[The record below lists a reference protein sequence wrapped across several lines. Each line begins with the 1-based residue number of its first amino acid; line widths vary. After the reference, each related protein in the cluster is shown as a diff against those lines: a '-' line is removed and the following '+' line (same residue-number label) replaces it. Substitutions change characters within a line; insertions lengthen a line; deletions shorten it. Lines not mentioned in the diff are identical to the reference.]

1 MTTHEQYTAA
11 FWDER
16 YGATERVWSGEPNAV
31 LVQEVTDL
39 APGTALDVG
48 SGEGGDAV
56 WLAGRG
62 WRVTAI
68 DVSRVA
74 LDRVAA
80 RAEADGVAD
89 RVTTTLVDLFEV
101 CGLRRGSSAALR
113 AAPLPGGFDLV
124 TAHFM
129 QLPGAE
135 RPRLYRA
142 IAGAVAP
149 GGTLLLVGHDPE
161 GMPPEAEHHHPA
173 DMFATAEE
181 LIAELGDALEGW
193 TVEVAERRGRD
204 AVQPDG
210 RPRFLYDAVLRARR
224 PV

>member
-11 FWDER
+11 FWDDR
-16 YGATERVWSGEPNAV
+16 YGSTERVWSGEPNAV
-31 LVQEVTDL
+31 LVQEVADL

-48 SGEGGDAV
+48 SGEGGDAI
-56 WLAGRG
+56 WLAARG

-80 RAEADGVAD
+80 RARDEGVVE
-89 RVTTTLVDLFEV
+89 RVTTRVVDLF
-101 CGLRRGSSAALR
+101 AD
-113 AAPLPGGFDLV
+113 PLPGGFDLV

-129 QLPGAE
+129 QLPGVD
-135 RPRLYRA
+135 RPPLYRA

-149 GGTLLLVGHDPE
+149 GGTLLIVGHDPE
-161 GMPPEAEHHHPA
+161 GMPPEAGHDSGHHHPA
-173 DMFATAEE
+173 DMFATAGA
-181 LIAELGDALEGW
+181 LVTELGDALEGW

-224 PV
+224 PM

>member
-11 FWDER
+11 FWDDR

-31 LVQEVTDL
+31 LVQEVAGL

-48 SGEGGDAV
+48 SGEGGDAI

-80 RAEADGVAD
+80 RAQDEGVAE
-89 RVTTTLVDLFEV
+89 RVTTSVVDL
-101 CGLRRGSSAALR
+101 LAD
-113 AAPLPGGFDLV
+113 PLPGGFDLV

-142 IAGAVAP
+142 IAGAVGP

-161 GMPPEAEHHHPA
+161 GMPPGAEHHHPA

-181 LIAELGDALEGW
+181 LIVELDDALAGW
-193 TVEVAERRGRD
+193 TIEVAERRGRD

-224 PV
+224 PM

>member
-11 FWDER
+11 FWDDR

-31 LVQEVTDL
+31 LVQEVADL

-48 SGEGGDAV
+48 SGEGGDSV
-56 WLAGRG
+56 WLASRG

-74 LDRVAA
+74 LDRVTAHAA
-80 RAEADGVAD
+80 AEGVGD
-89 RVTTTLVDLFEV
+89 RVTTLVVDLF
-101 CGLRRGSSAALR
+101 ADT
-113 AAPLPGGFDLV
+113 LPGGFDLV
-124 TAHFM
+124 TTHFM
-129 QLPGAE
+129 QLPGAD

-142 IAGAVAP
+142 IAGAVGP
-149 GGTLLLVGHDPE
+149 GGTLLIVGHDPE
-161 GMPPEAEHHHPA
+161 GMPPEAERHHPP

-181 LIAELGDALEGW
+181 LIVELDDTLEGW
-193 TVEVAERRGRD
+193 TIEVAERRGRD

-224 PV
+224 PM

>member
-11 FWDER
+11 FWDDR

-31 LVQEVTDL
+31 LVQEVADL

-48 SGEGGDAV
+48 SGEGGDV
-56 WLAGRG
+56 IWLAARG

-74 LDRVAA
+74 LDRVTA
-80 RAEADGVAD
+80 RAGAEGVAD
-89 RVTTTLVDLFEV
+89 RVTTRVVDLF
-101 CGLRRGSSAALR
+101 AD
-113 AAPLPGGFDLV
+113 PLPGGFDLV

-129 QLPGAE
+129 QLPGAD

-149 GGTLLLVGHDPE
+149 GGTLLIVGHDPE
-161 GMPPEAEHHHPA
+161 GMPPEAEHHHPP

-181 LIAELGDALEGW
+181 LIVELGDALTGW
-193 TVEVAERRGRD
+193 TIEVAERRGRD

-224 PV
+224 PT

>member
-11 FWDER
+11 FWDDR

-48 SGEGGDAV
+48 SGEGGDAI

-80 RAEADGVAD
+80 RARDEGLAD
-89 RVTTTLVDLFEV
+89 RVTTSVVDLF
-101 CGLRRGSSAALR
+101 AD
-113 AAPLPGGFDLV
+113 PLPDGFDLV

-129 QLPGAE
+129 QLPGAD

-142 IAGAVAP
+142 IAGAVGP

-181 LIAELGDALEGW
+181 LVVELDDALEGW

-224 PV
+224 PM

>member
-16 YGATERVWSGEPNAV
+16 YGATERVWSGAPNAV
-31 LVQEVTDL
+31 LVQEVADL

-56 WLAGRG
+56 WLAARG

-80 RAEADGVAD
+80 RAESEGVAD
-89 RVTTTLVDLFEV
+89 RVTTRVVDLF
-101 CGLRRGSSAALR
+101 
-113 AAPLPGGFDLV
+113 AAPVPGGFDLV

-149 GGTLLLVGHDPE
+149 GGTLLIVGHDPE
-161 GMPPEAEHHHPA
+161 GMPPEAGQHGGHHHPP

-181 LIAELGDALEGW
+181 LVTELDEALAGW
-193 TVEVAERRGRD
+193 TIEVAERRGRD

-210 RPRFLYDAVLRARR
+210 RPRFLYDAVLRACR
-224 PV
+224 PRE

>member
-1 MTTHEQYTAA
+1 MTTHEQSTAA

-31 LVQEVTDL
+31 LVQEVADL
-39 APGTALDVG
+39 APGAALDVG

-56 WLAGRG
+56 WLAHRG

-68 DVSRVA
+68 DVSRVG
-74 LDRVAA
+74 LERVAA
-80 RAEADGVAD
+80 RAQAEGVAD
-89 RVTTTLVDLFEV
+89 RVTTVPVDLFAEAV
-101 CGLRRGSSAALR
+101 
-113 AAPLPGGFDLV
+113 PGEHDLV
-124 TAHFM
+124 TMHFM
-129 QLPGAE
+129 QLPGAD

-142 IAGAVAP
+142 VAGAVAP
-149 GGTLLLVGHDPE
+149 GGTLLIVGHDPE
-161 GMPPEAEHHHPA
+161 GMPPEAGQHHPA

-181 LIAELGDALEGW
+181 VVGELGDALEGW
-193 TVEVAERRGRD
+193 TVVVAERRGRD

-224 PV
+224 PM

>member
-1 MTTHEQYTAA
+1 MSVRDQFTAA

-16 YGATERVWSGEPNAV
+16 YGSSERIWSGEPNAV
-31 LVQEVTDL
+31 LVAEVADL

-56 WLAGRG
+56 WLAARG

-74 LDRVAA
+74 LERVAA
-80 RAEADGVAD
+80 RAAAEGVAD
-89 RVTTTLVDLFEV
+89 RVTTAVVDLYADPV
-101 CGLRRGSSAALR
+101 
-113 AAPLPGGFDLV
+113 PGAHDLV

-129 QLPGAE
+129 QLPGAD
-135 RPRLYRA
+135 RPA
-142 IAGAVAP
+142 IFRGLAGAVAP

-161 GMPPEAEHHHPA
+161 GMPPEAHEHHPA
-173 DMFATAEE
+173 DMFATAGE
-181 LIAELGDALEGW
+181 LVAELGDALDGW

-210 RPRFLYDAVLRARR
+210 RPRFLYDAILRARR
-224 PV
+224 GPAAT

>member
-11 FWDER
+11 FWDDR

-31 LVQEVTDL
+31 LVQEVAGL

-48 SGEGGDAV
+48 SGEGGDAI

-80 RAEADGVAD
+80 RAQDEGLAD
-89 RVTTTLVDLFEV
+89 RVTTSVVDLF
-101 CGLRRGSSAALR
+101 AD
-113 AAPLPGGFDLV
+113 PLPGGFDLV

-142 IAGAVAP
+142 IAGAVGP

-161 GMPPEAEHHHPA
+161 GMPPDAEHHHPA

-181 LIAELGDALEGW
+181 LIVELDDALAGW
-193 TVEVAERRGRD
+193 TIEVAERRGRD

-224 PV
+224 PM